1 MLPAAFGIDLACL
14 ESGKHIVGGWP
25 KEHERVLGQPPEEG
39 EFTMPEIKVTKENGG
54 ALAHRPDV
62 YFPALPFGSLFGANP
77 FGVMKR
83 FSEEMD
89 RMFTGFAPPAEFDLW
104 APPIEVKHKEGSFI
118 VTAELPGIAKE
129 DVKVEVIEESLVL
142 EGEKKKVKEEK
153 GEGYFRSERSYGKFY
168 RSIPLPKGA
177 KADQIKAELTNGI
190 LKVVIP
196 VPEVKPTLR
205 EVPIT
210 TAK

>member
-1 MLPAAFGIDLACL
+1 
-14 ESGKHIVGGWP
+14 
-25 KEHERVLGQPPEEG
+25 
-39 EFTMPEIKVTKENGG
+39 MPEIKVTKDNGG
-54 ALAHRPDV
+54 ALAHRPEV
-62 YFPALPFGSLFGANP
+62 YFPTLPFETWFRNP
-77 FGVMKR
+77 FGMMKR
-83 FSEEMD
+83 FTEELD
-89 RMFTGFAPPAEFDLW
+89 RAFTGINPPAEFELW
-104 APPIEVKHKEGSFI
+104 APALEVKHKDGNFI

-153 GEGYFRSERSYGKFY
+153 GEGYYRSERSYGKFY

-196 VPEVKPTLR
+196 VPEVKAALR

-210 TAK
+210 TK